1 MARSSRA
8 RPVRGHL
15 LGAVI
20 VSALAWWLLG
30 LTGLPAVAAAWLA
43 GLVAGLA
50 AVSVL
55 SAAHRAVNTALAASA
70 PAPAPARSRR
80 SQGGAR

>member
-1 MARSSRA
+1 MARSRTG

-43 GLVAGLA
+43 GLVAGLSCL
-50 AVSVL
+50 SVL
-55 SAAHRAVNTALAASA
+55 AAARRAVAASMKTTA
-70 PAPAPARSRR
+70 PRPTKR
-80 SQGGAR
+80 GAR

>member
-8 RPVRGHL
+8 RRSIRGHL

-43 GLVAGLA
+43 GLVAGLSCL
-50 AVSVL
+50 SVL
-55 SAAHRAVNTALAASA
+55 AAARRVVAASMKTTA
-70 PAPAPARSRR
+70 PRPTKR
-80 SQGGAR
+80 GAR

>member
-1 MARSSRA
+1 MARSRVG

-43 GLVAGLA
+43 GLVAGLSCL
-50 AVSVL
+50 SVL
-55 SAAHRAVNTALAASA
+55 AAARHAVAASMQATA
-70 PAPAPARSRR
+70 PRPRR
-80 SQGGAR
+80 TTKRGAR